1 MKKYVIGGVLGGI
14 ILGSV
19 VGVLSAETVQDVSKK
34 YIFPEKSVALSIPE
48 TFSPALET
56 PDITVNGEKVALEGE
71 RLIVGS
77 TLQDAE
83 LDMKAPYFDVVTQ
96 TKISDFSGY
105 KVIETVPSLDTP
117 VCTFQTKQ
125 LEAATKMF
133 PDIEFLIV
141 SNDTPFALERF
152 CSANGIAN
160 LTVMSDART
169 REFGKKNG
177 LYLPQYA
184 LLTRSIMIVDENLK
198 VVYVDYA
205 EEVTKEL
212 NLENALAYLK
222 SLQK

>member
-1 MKKYVIGGVLGGI
+1 M
-14 ILGSV
+14 
-19 VGVLSAETVQDVSKK
+19 
-34 YIFPEKSVALSIPE
+34 
-48 TFSPALET
+48 
-56 PDITVNGEKVALEGE
+56 
-71 RLIVGS
+71 GS

-96 TKISDFSGY
+96 TKVSDFSGY
-105 KVIETVPSLDTP
+105 KIIETVPSLDTP

-177 LYLPQYA
+177 LYLSQYG
-184 LLTRSIMIVDENLK
+184 LITRSIMIVDENLK

-212 NLENALAYLK
+212 NLENALATLK